1 MSTKKESDKSSTKSS
16 AVDDTAPVEAT
27 MRTTSY
33 SPASTLS
40 EQRYSVDRALDET
53 RDNITKTIDEARREI
68 PRNTQAIN
76 DYQEH
81 TLQASKEIVDSYL
94 ESQKEIIQSFQST
107 WVPYFEN
114 TYGAFWNNW
123 LSPRRVAEIYART
136 VSNFAD
142 NIMATTRISN
152 NTIFANTNAYRA
164 FIQRKKDDVKEF
176 SRIAANTAKTYEQ
189 TSRDTVH
196 TPVRYGSSVTQY

>member
-1 MSTKKESDKSSTKSS
+1 LLFYDAGCGIGKTTARVS
-16 AVDDTAPVEAT
+16 DDTTRVE
-27 MRTTSY
+27 TTTTTASY
-33 SPASTLS
+33 SPKSSLS
-40 EQRYSVDRALDET
+40 EQRHSVDRALDET
-53 RDNITKTIDEARREI
+53 KDNIRRTIEEARKEI

-107 WVPYFEN
+107 WVPFIEN

-123 LSPRRVAEIYART
+123 ASPQRAAEIYART

-142 NIMATTRISN
+142 NIMATTRIVN
-152 NTIFANTNAYRA
+152 NTIFANINAYKT
-164 FIQRKKDDVKEF
+164 FVQRGKDDVKEF
-176 SRIAANTAKTYEQ
+176 SRIAANTARTLENNSKEFVPNN
-189 TSRDTVH
+189 RLA
-196 TPVRYGSSVTQY
+196 